1 MKRMEHEESSN
12 KERSNMKRVKKVKHK
27 ENIKSERNDDI
38 LEEFNMKKVQN
49 GKSAAQ
55 RKHEK

>member
-1 MKRMEHEESSN
+1 
-12 KERSNMKRVKKVKHK
+12 MKRVKKVKHT